1 MGKNLP
7 FRKKYLKKTQI
18 SLDFI
23 PQLRYNEIKLRGG
36 AIPLKEKGEK
46 IMFSIYCDYSKRFFS
61 LKKANEFM
69 EHIERCGVT
78 DLHLDFNK
86 DAFGQN
92 VYTVMWNEDEE

>member
-1 MGKNLP
+1 
-7 FRKKYLKKTQI
+7 
-18 SLDFI
+18 
-23 PQLRYNEIKLRGG
+23 
-36 AIPLKEKGEK
+36 
-46 IMFSIYCDYSKRFFS
+46 MFSIYCDYSKRFFS